1 VRRAAYERETKW
13 APSYVVDELREA
25 HLAEDTYRADA
36 VRAWYR
42 TDAAV
47 DETERAR
54 ARREAEESSALAQE
68 VGAHREA
75 LAEVAEA
82 RRGWH
87 AATEL
92 DRQRAL
98 TADTEL
104 RRRHP
109 DAELPPLHSAGEP
122 NHPEPDAGNVRD
134 ERSVDQSEADASAA
148 PSRRGVGSRDIK
160 AALVAARSAQR
171 IIAERERQADRETRL
186 ASDDVVR
193 RREAE
198 AMQEASARRSAVRQD
213 PVPSRRAL
221 SLQRDEPELEA
232 GR

>member
-1 VRRAAYERETKW
+1 MPMRPKPSARHPNADRPSSGRAGIRPTSRCGCPRRAGRSRPRPTVSCGPAGPRTSARPGW
-13 APSYVVDELREA
+13 APPYVVDELREA

-42 TDAAV
+42 ADAAT
-47 DETERAR
+47 DKAERVR
-54 ARREAEESSALAQE
+54 AQQEAEESSALAQE

-98 TADTEL
+98 IADTEL

-109 DAELPPLHSAGEP
+109 DAELPQLHPDRGTTPFRAGCR
-122 NHPEPDAGNVRD
+122 N
-134 ERSVDQSEADASAA
+134 RS
-148 PSRRGVGSRDIK
+148 G
-160 AALVAARSAQR
+160 
-171 IIAERERQADRETRL
+171 
-186 ASDDVVR
+186 
-193 RREAE
+193 
-198 AMQEASARRSAVRQD
+198 
-213 PVPSRRAL
+213 
-221 SLQRDEPELEA
+221 
-232 GR
+232 